1 MFKANQ
7 RSLEVK
13 LIRKISPFILI
24 GIFLAACTAAG
35 TQAGEMPTSEPAV
48 QTRQSVPTSPAAT
61 AAQLNLPDLGPA
73 PELENQ
79 VWLNTDHPLHIR
91 DLGGKV
97 ILLEMWTFDC
107 INCRDVIPSLRGWY
121 QKYSPQG
128 LVIIGNHYPE
138 FDFEKDLANLKEAI
152 QKLDIPYP
160 VAQDNDG
167 KTWSAYHNNYW
178 PTAYLIDKRGH
189 IRFIQIGEGNY
200 EHTEAVIQDLL
211 SEASPQ

>member
-1 MFKANQ
+1 
-7 RSLEVK
+7 
-13 LIRKISPFILI
+13 LIRILSLFILS
-24 GIFLAACTAAG
+24 GIILASCIPAGAQAAG
-35 TQAGEMPTSEPAV
+35 MPTSEADV
-48 QTRQSVPTSPAAT
+48 QTRPPASTSPPVTPEQPAAP
-61 AAQLNLPDLGPA
+61 LNLPDLGPA

-79 VWLNTDHPLHIR
+79 VWLNTDHPLRIQ

-128 LVIIGNHYPE
+128 LVIIGNHFPE
-138 FDFEKDLANLKEAI
+138 FGFEKDLANLKEAI

-189 IRFIQIGEGNY
+189 IRFINIGEGNY
-200 EHTEAVIQDLL
+200 QHTEAVIQDLL
-211 SEASPQ
+211 SETSSQ

>member
-1 MFKANQ
+1 
-7 RSLEVK
+7 
-13 LIRKISPFILI
+13 
-24 GIFLAACTAAG
+24 
-35 TQAGEMPTSEPAV
+35 MPTSETMVSQKALT
-48 QTRQSVPTSPAAT
+48 QQSAPSPSSPATPAT
-61 AAQLNLPDLGPA
+61 RLNLPDLGPA

-91 DLGGKV
+91 DLRGEV

-121 QKYSPQG
+121 QKYSSQG
-128 LVIIGNHYPE
+128 LVIIGNHFPE
-138 FDFEKDLANLKEAI
+138 FGYEKDLSNLKQAI

-160 VAQDNDG
+160 VDQDNDG
-167 KTWSAYHNNYW
+167 RTWSAYHNSYW

-200 EHTEAVIQDLL
+200 GHTEAVIQDLL

>member
-1 MFKANQ
+1 LK
-7 RSLEVK
+7 RK
-13 LIRKISPFILI
+13 LFPFII
-24 GIFLAACTAAG
+24 GIILAACTTAG
-35 TQAGEMPTSEPAV
+35 TQAGKMPTSDPTDSRMTLTQQPA
-48 QTRQSVPTSPAAT
+48 PISPAAT
-61 AAQLNLPDLGPA
+61 VARLDLPDLGPA

-91 DLGGKV
+91 DLRGKV

-107 INCRDVIPSLRGWY
+107 INCRNVIPSLRGWY
-121 QKYSPQG
+121 QEYASQG
-128 LVIIGNHYPE
+128 LVIIGNHFPE
-138 FDFEKDLANLKEAI
+138 FDYEKEVTNLKQAI
-152 QKLDIPYP
+152 QKLDVPYP

-200 EHTEAVIQDLL
+200 QHTEAVIQDLL